1 MISIDIIAQRND
13 IFPFKMLYFMSFINI
28 GFSLNISGYN
38 FYQKKDILNYILEG
52 YGLKNYTFQDLCCCA
67 DTLG

>member
-38 FYQKKDILNYILEG
+38 FYKKKDILNYILEG
-52 YGLKNYTFQDLCCCA
+52 YGLKNYTFQDLFV
-67 DTLG
+67 LLY

>member
-1 MISIDIIAQRND
+1 MISTDIIAQRND

-38 FYQKKDILNYILEG
+38 FYKKKDILNYILEG
-52 YGLKNYTFQDLCCCA
+52 YGLKNYTFQDLFVLLC
-67 DTLG
+67 

>member
-13 IFPFKMLYFMSFINI
+13 IFPFKMLYFMSFISI

-38 FYQKKDILNYILEG
+38 FYKKKDILNYILEG
-52 YGLKNYTFQDLCCCA
+52 YGLKNYTFQDLFVLLC
-67 DTLG
+67 

>member
-28 GFSLNISGYN
+28 GFSLNIIGYN
-38 FYQKKDILNYILEG
+38 FYKKKDILNYILEG
-52 YGLKNYTFQDLCCCA
+52 YGLKNYTFQDLFVLLC
-67 DTLG
+67 

>member
-1 MISIDIIAQRND
+1 MISTDIIAQRND

-38 FYQKKDILNYILEG
+38 FYKKKDILNYILEG
-52 YGLKNYTFQDLCCCA
+52 YGLKN
-67 DTLG
+67 

>member
-38 FYQKKDILNYILEG
+38 FYKKKDILNYILEG
-52 YGLKNYTFQDLCCCA
+52 YGLKNYTFQDLFVLLC
-67 DTLG
+67 